1 MLSCV
6 FLIIAHVLIA
16 IAIRIGSSLLMLHKD
31 FLMAEFEFMYVK
43 ITFDGKLKVVKLAGD
58 NKRRSWNN
66 GLSQIVAS
74 SASKMKHLVA
84 AVSDEAY
91 TLWALATI

>member
-31 FLMAEFEFMYVK
+31 FLMAEFEFM
-43 ITFDGKLKVVKLAGD
+43 
-58 NKRRSWNN
+58 
-66 GLSQIVAS
+66 
-74 SASKMKHLVA
+74 
-84 AVSDEAY
+84 
-91 TLWALATI
+91 